1 MSNNAASQQSSS
13 DIDTGVPHPTLS
25 QAACY
30 WLKLGLISFGGP
42 AGQISLMHHDVVQT
56 KKWISDAHF
65 LDAMNFCMLLPGP
78 EAQQLATYLGWR
90 LHGVRG
96 GLIAGLLFIAPA
108 ALLLY
113 VLSWVYMVG
122 GELPWLAAIFHG
134 LSAAVIAIVLQ
145 AVLRIGSRTLTSPVL
160 WLIAVLAFLAIF
172 VFQISYVL
180 ILLGAAAIGWLGCRI
195 FPGQFVAKSHHKSSQ
210 AQPDMRTVQLAACPK
225 VTWRRTCTILV
236 FGVILWWGPVL
247 TAIGQLGWHSTLAQQ
262 GLFFSKA
269 ALVTFGGAYAV
280 LPYVAQ
286 QAVED
291 HHWLTS
297 SQMMSGLALAET
309 TPGPLIMVLQ
319 FVGFVGGWQHP
330 GEYSPL
336 MAATIGSVITTWV
349 TFAPCFLFV
358 FLGGPY
364 VQRLGQL
371 PRVRAALTAI
381 TAAVVG
387 VIVNLAVNFG
397 VQALM
402 PVAGGSLDWP
412 VAVTAAAALVFLV
425 RYQFGVVKAI
435 LLCGA
440 LGLAHWAI
448 RG

>member
-1 MSNNAASQQSSS
+1 MPQNAISQGNSSQL
-13 DIDTGVPHPTLS
+13 DIGIPYPS
-25 QAACY
+25 IGEAARY

-42 AGQISLMHHDVVQT
+42 AGQISLMHHDVVQ
-56 KKWISDAHF
+56 KRKWITDAHF

-90 LHGVRG
+90 LHGIRG
-96 GLIAGLLFIAPA
+96 GLMAGLLFIAPA

-113 VLSWVYMVG
+113 ILSWVYMVG
-122 GELPWLAAIFHG
+122 GELPWIAAFFHG
-134 LSAAVIAIVLQ
+134 LSAAVIAVVLQ
-145 AVLRIGSRTLTSPVL
+145 ATLRIGSRTLNSPAL

-180 ILLGAAAIGWLGCRI
+180 ILMGAAAIGWLGSI
-195 FPGQFVAKSHHKSSQ
+195 IAAGQFVAKSHHQGAHADS
-210 AQPDMRTVQLAACPK
+210 DVRTVRLTECPK
-225 VTWRRTCTILV
+225 VTWQRTCRILLIGLV
-236 FGVILWWGPVL
+236 LWWGPVF
-247 TAIGQLGWHSTLAQQ
+247 AAVGSLGWHSTPAQQ

-291 HHWLTS
+291 HQWLTS
-297 SQMMSGLALAET
+297 AQMMSGLALAET

-330 GEYSPL
+330 GTFSPL
-336 MAATIGSVITTWV
+336 TAATLGSFMTTWV

-381 TAAVVG
+381 SAAVVG
-387 VIVNLAVNFG
+387 VIVNLAVKFSIH
-397 VQALM
+397 ALM
-402 PVAGGSLDWP
+402 PFAGGSFDWTI
-412 VAVTAAAALVFLV
+412 ATAAVVALFLLV
-425 RYQFGVVKAI
+425 RFQVGVVKVI
-435 LLCGA
+435 LLCG
-440 LGLAHWAI
+440 LVGLFHWMI
-448 RG
+448 HS